1 MKNEIVRFVAPLQAV
16 SIEEGY
22 DPIHFLTPPAEAAE
36 AIAGHELARRLEF
49 GKPRGFRSVKV
60 AARIGASEWST
71 SAFRN
76 KDGSWFLPVKKPVRL
91 AEGLAEGDAVEIELE
106 LL

>member
-1 MKNEIVRFVAPLQAV
+1 MSEKVRFVAPLQAV

-36 AIAGHELARRLEF
+36 TIARHELARRLEH

-76 KDGSWFLPVKKPVRL
+76 KDGSWFLPVKKRVRL
-91 AEGLAEGDAVEIELE
+91 AEGLAEGDPVEIELE